1 MELKRFHPVSEAVV
15 PVTDCPRPRF
25 PVIDF
30 HTHCGKMLLGENYA
44 SLYDTK
50 EYACELLKHG
60 VVKAVNLDGF
70 YGSDLDEMNR
80 KLTGWEQTFLNFMWV
95 DMEHFEEPD
104 FPSRVRGQIL
114 ECYKKGCCGIKM
126 WKDLTLYRKDREGRP
141 VRTDDPRLDAVYE
154 TAAELGIPVLMHIG
168 DPTAFFKPKDE
179 RNERYEELDAN
190 PDWDFSDAERF
201 PRFETLMEMQE
212 NTIRSHPD
220 TVFVIAHVGSYA
232 ENLGWVGEQL
242 SKYPNLYVDIAAR
255 LAELGRVPY
264 SARRFFTA
272 YQDRILFGTDS
283 TPVTLGAHPVY
294 YRCLE
299 TEDEYFSYEPDGGIP
314 GQGRWAIY
322 GLFLEDEVLKKV
334 YYKNACR
341 LLHLDEEAFEEE
353 FYGLLSEC

>member
-1 MELKRFHPVSEAVV
+1 MELKKFHPVSEAVV

-44 SLYDTK
+44 SSYDTEDYVRRLL
-50 EYACELLKHG
+50 EYG

-70 YGSDLDEMNR
+70 YGNDLDEMNR
-80 KLTGWEQTFLNFMWV
+80 KIAGFEQMFVNFMWV
-95 DMEHFEEPD
+95 DMERFGEPD
-104 FPSRVRGQIL
+104 FPDRARRQIR
-114 ECYKKGCCGIKM
+114 ECYRNGCCGIKM
-126 WKDLTLYRKDREGRP
+126 WKDLTLYRKDSSGKP
-141 VRTDDPRLDAVYE
+141 IRTDDPRLNVIYE

-168 DPTAFFKPKDE
+168 DPVAFFKPKDE
-179 RNERYEELDAN
+179 RNERYEELSAN
-190 PDWDFSDAERF
+190 PDWEFSDRSRF
-201 PRFETLMEMQE
+201 LSFEELMEMQE
-212 NTIRSHPD
+212 NTVRRHPG
-220 TVFVIAHVGSYA
+220 TTFVIAHVGSYA

-264 SARRFFTA
+264 SARRFFAA

-283 TPVTLGAHPVY
+283 TPATLGAHPTY

-299 TEDEYFSYEPDGGIP
+299 TEDEYFSYEPEGEIP

-341 LLHLDEEAFEEE
+341 LLHLDAEAFEEE
-353 FYGLLSEC
+353 FYE